1 MKKFICSIVL
11 SLLVVVGSAQN
22 FKSTRI
28 GLVDDNGSYELSI
41 PISTIG
47 VDVIVEMESI
57 TPGIYAR
64 YAQKYL
70 ALRTPLIEKTT
81 YRIVDASINLLEP
94 NSKSQSEILSIT
106 SPLVEYGVL
115 PVDQLSSTVLP
126 IEDAA
131 RQAAEAIFTI
141 RRQRRELVSGE
152 AGENYFGAGLASAV
166 AALDATEAEYL
177 KLFTAKR
184 TVIQTIKHFSLT
196 PVEGTTQYIIARFSD
211 DAGLLSANDL
221 SGVPVYLQTQVAHT
235 LDTSAIEAGP
245 KASNFIWFRV
255 AAPTNC
261 TLYNDSQ
268 EITSTILPIY
278 EFGKSIKVEVPKR

>member
-1 MKKFICSIVL
+1 MSV
-11 SLLVVVGSAQN
+11 
-22 FKSTRI
+22 
-28 GLVDDNGSYELSI
+28 
-41 PISTIG
+41 IG

-70 ALRTPLIEKTT
+70 ALRTPLTEKTT
-81 YRIVDASINLLEP
+81 YRIIDASIDLIE
-94 NSKSQSEILSIT
+94 SQSQSQSAI
-106 SPLVEYGVL
+106 SPVSDPVVEYGVL
-115 PVDQLSSTVLP
+115 PIDQLNSTLLP

-152 AGENYFGAGLASAV
+152 AGEDYFGAGLASAV
-166 AALDATEAEYL
+166 ATLDAMEAEYL

-184 TVIQTIKHFSLT
+184 TVIQSIKHFSLT
-196 PVEGTTQYIIARFSD
+196 PIEGTSQYIIARFSD
-211 DAGLLSANDL
+211 DAGLLPANDL
-221 SGVPVYLQTQVAHT
+221 SGVPIYLQTQVAQT
-235 LDTSAIEAGP
+235 LDTSAIEAGE
-245 KASNFIWFRV
+245 KARKIVWFRV

-268 EITSTILPIY
+268 EIASTQLSIY
-278 EFGKSIKVEVPKR
+278 EFGKSIKVDVSQRK